1 MGWKRI
7 LTTSDTE
14 FVEDTV
20 GAMFTG
26 NTETG
31 ITVSYDDS
39 ANDINLTVADTTV
52 AGDTGSTAMT
62 PGDTLTI
69 AGGTGVTT
77 AMSGD
82 TLTVTASTQ
91 LSTENVEDI
100 VGGMLDGT
108 ETGISVSY
116 DDDGGANIDFVVSDT
131 TVAGDSGS
139 TGMTPGDT
147 LTIAGGTNVT
157 TAMSGD
163 TLTITATDASAAT
176 TFQVEDDSGDEVTI
190 SHAKEWAILG
200 GTGIGTNWTDTST
213 GSDGDPYDL
222 TITNDGVTSNVAGS
236 GISVSGATGAVTVTN
251 SGVTSNVAGTGI
263 SVSGATGAVT
273 VTNSGVTSAV
283 AGSGISVSG
292 ATGAVTVTNSGV
304 TALSATA
311 NETTVSGSTGSISIG
326 LPDDVTIGGVLTVTG
341 NLVVNGTTTTVSS
354 TNLSVEDVCISLNTN
369 SDGDDWAG
377 SLSAGDSAI
386 LFAGLSASPAVDETI
401 KLVCDFDGFQFDTG
415 DARACLAVTHANST
429 TFGTS
434 NSITQGTLAHVKAA
448 AYVYDDTQGTLIYDS
463 GNGVPTDG
471 TIVAAAD
478 ELYIYFA

>member
-7 LTTSDTE
+7 LTTTDTE

-31 ITVSYDDS
+31 IAVTYQDET
-39 ANDINLTVADTTV
+39 NDIDLVVSDTTV
-52 AGDTGSTAMT
+52 AGDSGSTAMT

-69 AGGTGVTT
+69 AGGTGVST

-91 LSTENVEDI
+91 LSTEDVEDI

-139 TGMTPGDT
+139 TAMTPGDT
-147 LTIAGGTNVT
+147 LTIAGGSNCS

-163 TLTITATDASAAT
+163 TLTITAADASAAT
-176 TFQVEDDSGDEVTI
+176 TFQLEDDSGDEVTI
-190 SHAKEWAILG
+190 SHGKEVKLIG
-200 GTGIGTNWTDTST
+200 GTGIGTNWTDTSSGT
-213 GSDGDPYDL
+213 DGDPYDM
-222 TITNDGVTSNVAGS
+222 TITNT
-236 GISVSGATGAVTVTN
+236 
-251 SGVTSNVAGTGI
+251 GVTSNVAGTGI

-273 VTNSGVTSAV
+273 VTNTGATSIV

-304 TALSATA
+304 TGLSATA
-311 NETTVSGSTGSISIG
+311 NETTVSGATGAISIG
-326 LPDDVTIGGVLTVTG
+326 LPDDVTIAGVLTVSG
-341 NLVVNGTTTTVSS
+341 NLVVNGTQTVVSS

-369 SDGDDWAG
+369 SDGDDWVGGLA
-377 SLSAGDSAI
+377 AGDGAI

-401 KLVCDFDGFQFDTG
+401 KLVCDSDGFQFDTG

-429 TFGTS
+429 TFSTS
-434 NSITQGTLAHVKAA
+434 NSVTQGTLAHVKAA
-448 AYVYDDTQGTLIYDS
+448 AYVLDDTQGTLIYDS

-471 TIVAAAD
+471 TLAAAAD
-478 ELYIYFA
+478 SLYIYFA

>member
-222 TITNDGVTSNVAGS
+222 TITNDGVTSNVAG
-236 GISVSGATGAVTVTN
+236 A
-251 SGVTSNVAGTGI
+251 GI

-292 ATGAVTVTNSGV
+292 ATGAVTVTNSGE